1 MAFADRTGLEPA
13 TSAVTGRHS
22 NQLNYRS
29 IPYSTAYV
37 VFGIAKIRGKY
48 ILKQIF
54 SKKKALPIF
63 TAKSYN
69 MPQYPNR
76 QFLDFETPIK
86 ELYEQIDATKKLA
99 EKNPKIDYTNTLI
112 QLEESIL
119 EKRKEITANLTPW
132 QRVQLSRH
140 PDRPY
145 TLKYIDKM
153 FTNFV
158 ELHGDRNV
166 KDDKAM
172 VGGFAQLDGETV
184 MVIGQQK
191 GVNTKMRQMRN
202 FGMANPEGYRKAL
215 RLMKLAE
222 KFNKP
227 VVALIDTP
235 GAFPGLEAE
244 ERGQGEA
251 IARNIYE
258 MIRLKVPVIV
268 VIIGEGASGGALGIG
283 VGDKTLMMENTW
295 YTVISPESCS
305 SILWRSWDK
314 KEIAAEQ
321 LRLTATDMKGFGLVD
336 EIVEEPL
343 GGAHWDYQ
351 EAADILKGCIQKA
364 IAEFKAKDPTDR
376 VNERINKYCKMGFW
390 EESTI
395 EN

>member
-1 MAFADRTGLEPA
+1 
-13 TSAVTGRHS
+13 
-22 NQLNYRS
+22 
-29 IPYSTAYV
+29 
-37 VFGIAKIRGKY
+37 
-48 ILKQIF
+48 
-54 SKKKALPIF
+54 
-63 TAKSYN
+63 
-69 MPQYPNR
+69 MPVYPNR
-76 QFLDFETPIK
+76 QFLEFEKPIK
-86 ELYEQIDATKKLA
+86 EVYEQIDDTKQLA
-99 EKNPKIDYTNTLI
+99 EKNPKIDYTSTLQ
-112 QLEESIL
+112 QLEASIL
-119 EKRKEITANLTPW
+119 DKRKEITAHLTPW

-145 TLKYIDKM
+145 TLKYIENM

-158 ELHGDRNV
+158 ELHGDRNF

-172 VGGFAQLDGETV
+172 VGGFAQLDGKTI

-191 GVNTKMRQMRN
+191 GANTKARQMRN

-227 VVALIDTP
+227 VICLIDTP
-235 GAFPGLEAE
+235 GAYPGLEAE

-258 MIRLKVPVIV
+258 MIRLKVPVII

-283 VGDKTLMMENTW
+283 VGDKVLMMENTW

-314 KEIAAEQ
+314 KETAAEQ

-336 EIVEEPL
+336 EIVHEPL
-343 GGAHWDYQ
+343 GGAHWDYAD
-351 EAADILKGCIQKA
+351 AANILKSYLLKTLKEI
-364 IAEFKAKDPTDR
+364 ESKDPAQR
-376 VNERINKYCKMGFW
+376 VNDRIEKYGKMGFW
-390 EESTI
+390 EEI
-395 EN
+395 PQQANNK